1 MTGPYVLFQYGSDPF
16 SHRFEDLEC
25 RPAFTVRTVLE
36 TPNIVV
42 QVAREAE
49 WSQQHR
55 GIMGPCN
62 GYLYFGP
69 SKTRGVLAYGNG
81 SEVPMANHLRQK
93 KDASTSRYFTIQNG
107 KEMKWRVSPQKMEC
121 VDGRTT
127 IATWELS
134 EPEETFCARL
144 TIRSAGMS
152 AVTEILTTLALNRM
166 AMALGWQT

>member
-1 MTGPYVLFQYGSDPF
+1 MAGAYVLLQFGSDPF
-16 SHRFEDLEC
+16 SHRFEDLES
-25 RPAFTVRTVLE
+25 RPAFTVKTVHE
-36 TPNIVV
+36 TPNSVV

-55 GIMGPCN
+55 DIMGPCN
-62 GYLYFGP
+62 AYLYFGP
-69 SKTRGVLAYGNG
+69 SKSRGFLVYGNG
-81 SEVPMANHLRQK
+81 PEVAMANHIRQK
-93 KDASTSRYFTIQNG
+93 KDASTSRYFTTQHG

-134 EPEETFCARL
+134 EPEDIFCARL
-144 TIRSAGMS
+144 TIKHAGLS
-152 AVTEILTTLALNRM
+152 VVTEILTTLALNRM